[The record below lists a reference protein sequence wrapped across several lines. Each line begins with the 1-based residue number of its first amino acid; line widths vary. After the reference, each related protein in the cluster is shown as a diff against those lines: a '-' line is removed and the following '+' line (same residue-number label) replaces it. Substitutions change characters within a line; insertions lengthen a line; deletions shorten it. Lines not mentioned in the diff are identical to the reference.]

1 MLSLIM
7 ETCVLDLND
16 SRIVV
21 THDLLFTGAIRGS
34 SHSAPKVSIIKLSC
48 LATLGGQA
56 RFLCCEDR
64 ALTVLPL
71 SSALREV
78 G

>member
-21 THDLLFTGAIRGS
+21 THDLLFTGAIRGG

-48 LATLGGQA
+48 LAALRGQA

-64 ALTVLPL
+64 TLTVLPL